1 MRGGAKMP
9 AIKAI
14 KKLRNRSMSI
24 RQMANAIAEVTNY
37 QINEIEQMEDEEIEA
52 KYTAFVI
59 NEANEYAK

>member
-1 MRGGAKMP
+1 MTADT
-9 AIKAI
+9 AI

-37 QINEIEQMEDEEIEA
+37 QISEIESMGDEEIEA

>member
-1 MRGGAKMP
+1 MTADT
-9 AIKAI
+9 AI

-37 QINEIEQMEDEEIEA
+37 QISEIESMGDEEIEA

-59 NEANEYAK
+59 NDANEYAK

>member
-1 MRGGAKMP
+1 MTAET
-9 AIKAI
+9 AI

-37 QINEIEQMEDEEIEA
+37 QISEIEAMGDEEIEA

>member
-1 MRGGAKMP
+1 MTADT
-9 AIKAI
+9 AI

-37 QINEIEQMEDEEIEA
+37 QISEIESMGDEEIEA
-52 KYTAFVI
+52 KYTAFII

>member
-1 MRGGAKMP
+1 MTAET
-9 AIKAI
+9 AI

-37 QINEIEQMEDEEIEA
+37 QISEIEQMGDEEIEA
-52 KYTAFVI
+52 KYTAYVI

>member
-1 MRGGAKMP
+1 MTAET
-9 AIKAI
+9 AI
-14 KKLRNRSMSI
+14 KKLRNRSMGI

-37 QINEIEQMEDEEIEA
+37 QISEIEQMGDEEIEA

>member
-1 MRGGAKMP
+1 MTADT
-9 AIKAI
+9 AI

-24 RQMANAIAEVTNY
+24 RFMANAIAEVTNY
-37 QINEIEQMEDEEIEA
+37 QISEIETMGDEEIEA

>member
-1 MRGGAKMP
+1 MP

-14 KKLRNRSMSI
+14 KKLRNRSMSV

-37 QINEIEQMEDEEIEA
+37 KINEIEQMGDEEIEA

>member
-1 MRGGAKMP
+1 MTAET
-9 AIKAI
+9 AI

-24 RQMANAIAEVTNY
+24 RFMANAIAEVTNY
-37 QINEIEQMEDEEIEA
+37 QISEIESMGDEEIEA

>member
-1 MRGGAKMP
+1 MTAET
-9 AIKAI
+9 AI

-37 QINEIEQMEDEEIEA
+37 QISEIEMGDEEIEA

>member
-1 MRGGAKMP
+1 MTADT
-9 AIKAI
+9 AI

-37 QINEIEQMEDEEIEA
+37 QIREIEQMGNEEIEA

>member
-1 MRGGAKMP
+1 MG
-9 AIKAI
+9 AIKMTAETAI

-24 RQMANAIAEVTNY
+24 RFMANAIAEVTNY
-37 QINEIEQMEDEEIEA
+37 QISEIETMGDEEIEA

>member
-1 MRGGAKMP
+1 MP

-24 RQMANAIAEVTNY
+24 RYMANAIAEVTSY
-37 QINEIEQMEDEEIEA
+37 KINEIEQMGDEEIEA

>member
-1 MRGGAKMP
+1 MTAET
-9 AIKAI
+9 AI

-37 QINEIEQMEDEEIEA
+37 QIREIEQMGDEEIEA

>member
-1 MRGGAKMP
+1 MTAET
-9 AIKAI
+9 AI

-37 QINEIEQMEDEEIEA
+37 QISEIEQMEDEEIEA

>member
-1 MRGGAKMP
+1 MTADT
-9 AIKAI
+9 AI

-24 RQMANAIAEVTNY
+24 RQMANAIAEVTSY
-37 QINEIEQMEDEEIEA
+37 KINEIEQMGDEEIEA

>member
-59 NEANEYAK
+59 NDANEYAK

>member
-1 MRGGAKMP
+1 MTAET
-9 AIKAI
+9 AI

-24 RQMANAIAEVTNY
+24 RFMANAIAEVTNY
-37 QINEIEQMEDEEIEA
+37 QISEIETMGDEEIEA

>member
-1 MRGGAKMP
+1 MP

-24 RQMANAIAEVTNY
+24 RQMTNAIAEVTSY
-37 QINEIEQMEDEEIEA
+37 KINEIEQMGDEEIEA

>member
-1 MRGGAKMP
+1 MTADT
-9 AIKAI
+9 AI

-37 QINEIEQMEDEEIEA
+37 QIREIEQMGDEEIEA
-52 KYTAFVI
+52 KYTAYVI